1 MVELA
6 KGVSM
11 RPGKGFYPQD
21 LEKEEFHAIL
31 IKMIKAGK
39 VDEVAKILNQRTVI
53 ERLGNEL
60 VAIDYVDK
68 FHDDF
73 DYMASELE
81 KAAEVSTNED
91 FNEFLRLQAKAL
103 RKADPMLDAYA
114 DKKWAELQD
123 TPLEFTI
130 TRENYSDEMTET
142 VYENPE
148 LKALLDENG
157 IVPVAKDFLGGRVGI
172 INKKVLRLYSGL
184 KTIYL

>member
-1 MVELA
+1 
-6 KGVSM
+6 
-11 RPGKGFYPQD
+11 
-21 LEKEEFHAIL
+21 
-31 IKMIKAGK
+31 MIKAGK

-114 DKKWAELQD
+114 DKNGLNYRILLLSLLLQ
-123 TPLEFTI
+123 E
-130 TRENYSDEMTET
+130 
-142 VYENPE
+142 
-148 LKALLDENG
+148 K
-157 IVPVAKDFLGGRVGI
+157 I
-172 INKKVLRLYSGL
+172 ILMK
-184 KTIYL
+184 